1 MSIADFSG
9 RTRPD
14 ACPGALQVHEAA
26 DGPLARVRL
35 PGGAASRAQLH
46 TLADCAEKFGSGVLE
61 LTSRANLQVR
71 GLHSPTAFADHLAT
85 AGLLPSP
92 AHERVRNIIASP
104 LSGRRTGGSLDPTP
118 LVHALDQALC
128 SRPRLAGLPGRFLF
142 AVDDGTGDVA
152 GLGADVTYVANHAAA
167 TPRPTHFH
175 EAPTIPPWDNAPSS
189 AALRD
194 ARSGEAHARFG
205 TAHASGRSGGAH
217 TDARSGAHADGRSGA
232 HADGRSGATRAG
244 EAHAGGHSTEMHMD
258 APSGDAHANLPS
270 GDMHTGEGSGGRH
283 TGRRS
288 AEAHVDARSG
298 DAHADGSS
306 GDAHADGSSGGG
318 HASGRSADPHADAPS
333 GDAQG
338 DGRSGGGRLL
348 LAGCDTGLTCGPEA
362 AVPLMIAAAEAFL
375 DERPDDAPLAWRI
388 QELEN
393 GPARITARLT
403 TNPDVRAL
411 TSGPITGPTIQH
423 PTNDP
428 AIGPAIQAATNDSA
442 HGLRRAGRVVQ
453 RDGRVA
459 LEVLVP
465 LGRLTPAQLRVLA
478 DSGPAVRFT
487 PWRTAVLL
495 DLSPAE
501 ADRAERALAD
511 AGLVTDPA
519 SPWAGVTACTGRP
532 GCGKALADVQADA
545 RRWVEGLDRAPE
557 TPVHW
562 AGCERRCGLPRGRV
576 VEVIATGDGYRR
588 QPQ

>member
-35 PGGAASRAQLH
+35 PGGAASCAQLH

-61 LTSRANLQVR
+61 LTSRANVQVR
-71 GLHSPTAFADHLAT
+71 GLHSPTAFAERLAA
-85 AGLLPSP
+85 AGLLPSA
-92 AHERVRNIIASP
+92 AHERVRNILASP
-104 LSGRRTGGSLDPTP
+104 LSGRGAGGPLDTTS

-152 GLGADVTYVANHAAA
+152 GLGADVTYAASHPTDPPRPPHFDEAPA
-167 TPRPTHFH
+167 TPPGG
-175 EAPTIPPWDNAPSS
+175 NAPSND
-189 AALRD
+189 ALPDARSGETHAD
-194 ARSGEAHARFG
+194 ARSGEAHA
-205 TAHASGRSGGAH
+205 
-217 TDARSGAHADGRSGA
+217 
-232 HADGRSGATRAG
+232 
-244 EAHAGGHSTEMHMD
+244 
-258 APSGDAHANLPS
+258 
-270 GDMHTGEGSGGRH
+270 
-283 TGRRS
+283 
-288 AEAHVDARSG
+288 
-298 DAHADGSS
+298 
-306 GDAHADGSSGGG
+306 
-318 HASGRSADPHADAPS
+318 
-333 GDAQG
+333 

-348 LAGCDTGLTCGPEA
+348 LAGCDTGLTCGPDA
-362 AVPLMIAAAEAFL
+362 AVSLVIAAAEAFL

-403 TNPDVRAL
+403 ARPDVRAL
-411 TSGPITGPTIQH
+411 TSMPITGPTIQY
-423 PTNDP
+423 PTGDP
-428 AIGPAIQAATNDSA
+428 ATGSTIQRPTSDPATGPTIQRPTSDPATGSAIQAATKDSA

-465 LGRLTPAQLRVLA
+465 LGRLTPAQLRALA
-478 DSGPAVRFT
+478 GSGPTVRFT

-501 ADRAERALAD
+501 ADRAERALTG
-511 AGLVTDPA
+511 AGLVADPA
-519 SPWAGVTACTGRP
+519 SAWAGVTACTGRP

>member
-1 MSIADFSG
+1 M
-9 RTRPD
+9 
-14 ACPGALQVHEAA
+14 
-26 DGPLARVRL
+26 

-61 LTSRANLQVR
+61 LTSRANVQVR
-71 GLHSPTAFADHLAT
+71 GLHSPAAFADRLAA

-104 LSGRRTGGSLDPTP
+104 LSGRSTGGSLDTTS

-128 SRPRLAGLPGRFLF
+128 SHPRLAGLPGRFLF

-152 GLGADVTYVANHAAA
+152 GLGADVTYAASPA
-167 TPRPTHFH
+167 ADTPRATRSD
-175 EAPTIPPWDNAPSS
+175 EAPTTPPGGNTPSS
-189 AALRD
+189 AALPD
-194 ARSGEAHARFG
+194 ARSGEAHTDARMG
-205 TAHASGRSGGAH
+205 TAHTSGRS
-217 TDARSGAHADGRSGA
+217 SGAHADGRSG
-232 HADGRSGATRAG
+232 
-244 EAHAGGHSTEMHMD
+244 
-258 APSGDAHANLPS
+258 DAH
-270 GDMHTGEGSGGRH
+270 MGGC
-283 TGRRS
+283 
-288 AEAHVDARSG
+288 
-298 DAHADGSS
+298 SS
-306 GDAHADGSSGGG
+306 GG
-318 HASGRSADPHADAPS
+318 HASE
-333 GDAQG
+333 
-338 DGRSGGGRLL
+338 GRLL

-375 DERPDDAPLAWRI
+375 DERPDGAPLAWRV

-393 GPARITARLT
+393 GPARITTRLT

-411 TSGPITGPTIQH
+411 TSAPLTGPTIQC
-423 PTNDP
+423 PTSDP
-428 AIGPAIQAATNDSA
+428 ATGSVIQAATNDPA

-459 LEVLVP
+459 LEALVP

-478 DSGPAVRFT
+478 GSGPAVRFT

-511 AGLVTDPA
+511 TGLVTDPA

-562 AGCERRCGLPRGRV
+562 AGCERRCGLPRGQV